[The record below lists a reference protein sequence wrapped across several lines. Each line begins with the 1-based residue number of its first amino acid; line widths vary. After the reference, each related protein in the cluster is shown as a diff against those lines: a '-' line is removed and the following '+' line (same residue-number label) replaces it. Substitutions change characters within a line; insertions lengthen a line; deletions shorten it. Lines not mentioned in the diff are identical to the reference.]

1 MSEIKVNSQ
10 YRLVDNKPLDAK
22 LTPVATIDDLYSIPR
37 AQRYEGM
44 TVTVLDWDGNGTA
57 WDYCLKDGIANINWE
72 RKNPHIDCGEF

>member
-22 LTPVATIDDLYSIPR
+22 LTPVNLPADLNAIPR

-44 TVTVLDWDGNGTA
+44 VVRVLNWNGKNQPMDYTLKGGTA
-57 WDYCLKDGIANINWE
+57 NANWVPKDAV
-72 RKNPHIDCGEF
+72 IDCGEF